1 MELDSARVMLDEVKE
16 RLDAGEN
23 ISAAELRKIFG
34 ECKEALDK
42 VAAEVKK
49 KIKDKKRSK
58 NNGNSLRMMCLKK
71 SFKNNFS
78 FDTMGER
85 KMDSHDRK

>member
-1 MELDSARVMLDEVKE
+1 MDVDTSRAMVHDVKE
-16 RLDAGEN
+16 RLNAGEN
-23 ISAAELRKIFG
+23 ISAAELRKILE
-34 ECKEALDK
+34 ECEDGLSK
-42 VAAEVKK
+42 AAAGLNK

-58 NNGNSLRMMCLKK
+58 INGNSLRMMCLKK

-85 KMDSHDRK
+85 KVDSHDKK